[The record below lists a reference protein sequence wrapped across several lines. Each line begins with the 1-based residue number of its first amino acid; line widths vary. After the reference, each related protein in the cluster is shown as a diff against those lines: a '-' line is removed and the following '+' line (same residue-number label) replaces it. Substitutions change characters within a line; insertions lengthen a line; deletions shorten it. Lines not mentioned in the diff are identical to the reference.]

1 MQGHR
6 DVEHGQDLT
15 NSSPSLPRLWGR
27 KALENGGVSLHH
39 QGLGEVGGFLR
50 VQCDVLISDF
60 TQVLALVMGS
70 PSADKGSESTV
81 SDCVSIT
88 RNILRLVAGA
98 AQVVI
103 FIIKT
108 SYGSLHGVNE
118 RNYRSKDVLLIKNTC
133 ACTSTGQSPVG
144 RNVKWGPTER
154 PARSIRFNSFINN
167 LEARPGVC

>member
-6 DVEHGQDLT
+6 GAEHGQDLT
-15 NSSPSLPRLWGR
+15 NPSPRLAKLWGR
-27 KALENGGVSLHH
+27 KALDNGAVSLHH
-39 QGLGEVGGFLR
+39 QGFGEGFFLR

-60 TQVLALVMGS
+60 TQVLPLVEGS
-70 PSADKGSESTV
+70 SSADKGSESTV

-88 RNILRLVAGA
+88 RNILRLEAGA
-98 AQVVI
+98 AQVII

-108 SYGSLHGVNE
+108 SYGSLCGVNE
-118 RNYRSKDVLLIKNTC
+118 RNYRSKDVQLIKNTC

-144 RNVKWGPTER
+144 RNVKWGPTEC